1 MEVLIYFAVRL
12 YCICSPA
19 LAEVQAYLL
28 SSSNSKMLKLSVV
41 LLLTVYSIACTAH
54 GENTKETD
62 PPKPQHAKLYPITV
76 DGKHGFI
83 DESGNVKFMLP
94 EEVYTIFAFSEGLAV
109 AGKRVPNTNGR
120 WGFIDETGKY
130 VIEAKFIMVKRFSEG
145 LAAVVFKENENA
157 YSKVGYID
165 QTGHMVIPPRFSGE
179 GGVSER
185 GFSEGLAAVKVN
197 KDRVDKWGYIDK
209 SGKLVIEPQFA
220 AAGPFSEGRA
230 MVGIAEPS
238 WSINYKW
245 GFIDTE
251 GRWVTKPQY
260 ESASEFSEGLAPVLM
275 NDRVGFIDLQGRIAI
290 QPQFAPDG
298 SGGCVLDGRVGASRF
313 SEGLAAVQLKTGVW
327 GKEWGFIDR
336 RGNWVIQP
344 EFACAAPFSEGLAVV
359 GVRDEQGHW
368 LYGYIDKTGATVI
381 KPQFSEA
388 GSFVGKLALVTIG
401 MTQEE
406 VLTKGLEAG
415 KPEAEIEKELEK
427 FKQKHAYIDRTGKVV
442 WQTPD

>member
-1 MEVLIYFAVRL
+1 
-12 YCICSPA
+12 
-19 LAEVQAYLL
+19 
-28 SSSNSKMLKLSVV
+28 MLKLSVV
-41 LLLTVYSIACTAH
+41 LLLTAYSIACTVH
-54 GENTKETD
+54 GENTKEAA

-165 QTGHMVIPPRFSGE
+165 QTGHIVIPPQFSGE

-185 GFSEGLAAVKVN
+185 GFSEGLAAVKVY

-209 SGKLVIEPQFA
+209 SGKVVIEPQFA

-260 ESASEFSEGLAPVLM
+260 ESASEFSEGLASVLM

-298 SGGCVLDGRVGASRF
+298 SGGCVLNGRVGASRF
-313 SEGLAAVQLKTGVW
+313 SEGLAAVQPKRGVW

-336 RGNWVIQP
+336 HGDWVIKP
-344 EFACAAPFSEGLAVV
+344 AFACAAPFSEGLAVV

-401 MTQEE
+401 MTHEE
-406 VLTKGLEAG
+406 VLAKGLEAD
-415 KPEAEIEKELEK
+415 KPEAEIEKGLEK
-427 FKQKHAYIDRTGKVV
+427 FKQKYAYIDRTGNVV